1 MEAVRTN
8 IIGTRNVIDACK
20 YNKIKKAI
28 FLSTDK
34 AVYPINAMGMTKALM
49 EKVVL
54 SYSKDSNVN
63 FCITRYGNVMGSR
76 GSVIPLF
83 INQIKNNKKI
93 TITNLQMSRFLMS
106 LKDTVNLVYQA
117 LNEGKNGD
125 IFVQKSPSATIEII
139 AKSLLKI
146 LKK

>member
-1 MEAVRTN
+1 
-8 IIGTRNVIDACK
+8 
-20 YNKIKKAI
+20 
-28 FLSTDK
+28 
-34 AVYPINAMGMTKALM
+34 
-49 EKVVL
+49 
-54 SYSKDSNVN
+54 
-63 FCITRYGNVMGSR
+63 MGSR

-125 IFVQKSPSATIEII
+125 IFVQKNHPLR
-139 AKSLLKI
+139 LLK
-146 LKK
+146 L

>member
-1 MEAVRTN
+1 MEAVQTN
-8 IIGTRNVIDACK
+8 IIGTRNVIEACK

-34 AVYPINAMGMTKALM
+34 SVYPVNAMGMTKALM

-54 SYSKDSNVN
+54 SYAKDKNAN

-83 INQIKNNKKI
+83 INQIKRSKTNNYKFENEQILNVINRYSK
-93 TITNLQMSRFLMS
+93 LS
-106 LKDTVNLVYQA
+106 LPSVN
-117 LNEGKNGD
+117 EW
-125 IFVQKSPSATIEII
+125 
-139 AKSLLKI
+139 
-146 LKK
+146 